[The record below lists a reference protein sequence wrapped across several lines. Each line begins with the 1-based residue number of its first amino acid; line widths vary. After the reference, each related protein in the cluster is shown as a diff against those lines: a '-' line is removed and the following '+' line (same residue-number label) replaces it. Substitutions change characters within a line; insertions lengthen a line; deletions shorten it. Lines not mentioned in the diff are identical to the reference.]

1 MTAIVRAG
9 LVGCLLVTAASLP
22 LAAQRRATVVRG
34 PKGNLHVVTHPR
46 ARFYFRTTDRVLF
59 RNYYRTHRIV
69 ITPLRPELARLVIVG
84 KPLPVEI
91 IRTPVPHELVVTLA
105 PPPTG
110 YQYVVVGERVVILD
124 DEGNVSDIL
133 EDVFEKPPQ

>member
-1 MTAIVRAG
+1 MTAMVRAG
-9 LVGCLLVTAASLP
+9 LVGLLLVAASAP
-22 LAAQRRATVVRG
+22 LAAQHRPAVVRG
-34 PKGNLHVVTHPR
+34 PRGNQHVAHPR
-46 ARFYFRTTDRVLF
+46 ARFVFRTTDRVLF

-105 PPPTG
+105 APPAG
-110 YQYVVVGERVVILD
+110 YQYVVVGNRVVILD
-124 DEGNVSDIL
+124 DEGDVSDIL
-133 EDVFEKPPQ
+133 DDVFEKPTP